1 MRLTAHTDYGLRL
14 LMLSA
19 QASPGP
25 ISIVTVATQLK
36 VSRHHLMKVAQ
47 SLTKAGLMETV
58 RGRSG
63 GFRLAKLPEEIGVG
77 DAIRSL
83 EVALGL
89 VECMRSN
96 DSQCPL
102 LPGCRLPQL
111 FREAGDAFF
120 HILDRCTLHDLVKE
134 NHQLIQLSES
144 R

>member
-25 ISIVTVATQLK
+25 ISIVSVASQLN

-58 RGRSG
+58 RGRAG
-63 GFRLAKLPEEIGVG
+63 GFRLAKPPENIRVG
-77 DAIRSL
+77 EAIRSL
-83 EVALGL
+83 EFAMGL
-89 VECMRSN
+89 VECMRNS

-102 LPGCRLPQL
+102 IPGCRLPRL
-111 FREAGDAFF
+111 FMEAGDAFF
-120 HILDRCTLHDLVKE
+120 QILDRCTLKDLVNE
-134 NHQLIQLSES
+134 NGQLIQLSE
-144 R
+144 RK